1 MAPLLQLEDVSK
13 HFAGV
18 VALDGVDLRLEPG
31 ERHAIIGPNGAG
43 KSTLL
48 KVISSELTA
57 TRGRV
62 SFEGRDITAV
72 GPARIAQLG
81 ISRTFQTSGFFA
93 EDRVVENVML
103 ARLARADKGRWQ
115 AWRRLD
121 RIAGLRDRALE
132 TLALVGLEHRAD
144 TPAAAL
150 SHGEHRQ
157 LEIAMALAQ
166 EPSVLLADE
175 PLAGLAQ
182 AEREQIAQLLRG
194 LDAGLTM
201 IVVEHDLEFALGI
214 ADTTTVLH
222 LGKVLSQ
229 GSPGQVREDP
239 EVERIYTGG
248 RSLDEVK
255 RDVTET
261 TAVQLR
267 VRGLHAGYGQ
277 AAVLH
282 GIDLEVG
289 TGEIVGLLG
298 RNGMGKSTT
307 LNCLM
312 GLVSATAGTVEV
324 DGTDVTASGPL
335 QRSRSGLGLVPQ
347 GRRIM
352 TDLSVE
358 EQLELGARP
367 GNWTLERV
375 YALFPNLADRRKL
388 IGTYLSGGEQQMLA
402 LGRVLMRNPGI
413 ILMDEPSE
421 GLSPLMVSVVRDAL
435 VKLSEQ
441 GETVLLAEQ
450 NVPMALSVADRIYV
464 IDRGEIV
471 FEGRPFELRDD
482 PTLLR
487 KTLGV

>member
-1 MAPLLQLEDVSK
+1 MALLTLEDVSK

-18 VALDGVDLRLEPG
+18 VALDGVDLALEPG

-43 KSTLL
+43 KSTML
-48 KVISSELTA
+48 KVVSSELEA
-57 TRGRV
+57 TRGTV
-62 SFEGRDITAV
+62 TFDGRDITRF
-72 GPARIAQLG
+72 GPARIARLG

-93 EDRVVENVML
+93 EDLVIDNVML
-103 ARLARADKGRWQ
+103 AKLARADKGRWQ
-115 AWRRLD
+115 GWRRLARLD
-121 RIAGLRDRALE
+121 GLRDAAYEVL
-132 TLALVGLEHRAD
+132 TLVGLDHRAD
-144 TPAAAL
+144 DPADSL

-166 EPSVLLADE
+166 QPSVLLADE

-182 AEREQIAQLLRG
+182 AERERIAQLLRG
-194 LDAGLTM
+194 LDRDLTM
-201 IVVEHDLEFALGI
+201 IIVEHDLEFALGI

-229 GSPGQVREDP
+229 GSPEQVRQDP

-255 RDVTET
+255 RDVTVATEP
-261 TAVQLR
+261 QLT
-267 VRGLHAGYGQ
+267 VSGLHAGYGQ

-282 GIDLEVG
+282 GVDLEVRK
-289 TGEIVGLLG
+289 GEVVGLLG

-312 GLVSATAGTVEV
+312 GLVQPTAGTVEV
-324 DGTDVTASGPL
+324 DGRDLTSASPL
-335 QRSRSGLGLVPQ
+335 QRSRTGVGLVPQ
-347 GRRIM
+347 GRRILA
-352 TDLSVE
+352 DLTVE
-358 EQLELGARP
+358 EQLELGERP
-367 GNWTLERV
+367 GSWTLERI
-375 YALFPNLADRRKL
+375 YELFPNLADRRRL

-402 LGRVLMRNPGI
+402 LGRVLMRNPGL
-413 ILMDEPSE
+413 ILLDEPSE
-421 GLSPLMVSVVRDAL
+421 GLSPLMVTVVRDAL
-435 VKLSEQ
+435 LKLSEE

-464 IDRGEIV
+464 IDQGVIV
-471 FEGRPFELRDD
+471 WEGQPAALRDD
-482 PTLLR
+482 PELLT